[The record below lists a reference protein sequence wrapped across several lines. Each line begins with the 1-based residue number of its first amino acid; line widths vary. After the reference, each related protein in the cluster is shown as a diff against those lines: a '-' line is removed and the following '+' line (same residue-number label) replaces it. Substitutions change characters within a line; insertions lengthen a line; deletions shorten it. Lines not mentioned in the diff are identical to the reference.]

1 MRHIMLPL
9 SKGLMTI
16 SGLQPSFLR
25 VDLNFGKRLGLVVC
39 W

>member
-25 VDLNFGKRLGLVVC
+25 VDLYFGKRLGLVVC